1 MSDTNTKPGGSQSP
15 EYGGP
20 MIKWD
25 DVTIAHEAEH
35 MPGELK
41 ELYLWLKVFVR
52 EHCHKDVDMLVTRL
66 RELGIHR
73 DKTTWSKILRG
84 RWKRDARG
92 DETVTPVVA
101 AEKLIEEITAL
112 RNNQRI
118 ESMRGLVPFVETT
131 TWEAI
136 AGLIDQRRHAARVN
150 KWGIIV
156 GATGSQKTACNREYR
171 NRNNHGTTVLVEAPE
186 KGNLTE
192 LLRMLARAY
201 GLASRVSITALR
213 AQIFH
218 RLSLG
223 TAAERAQRCVIIDNA
238 QELWLGE
245 RDSDQPAFTFLRRL
259 QDTTGCTI
267 ILCITP
273 LFERKLV
280 AGMIEGWFEQIE
292 GRSGGRNRW
301 LRLPEFAPDEDVLA
315 IAKAFGLREAK
326 THLKELV
333 KISREPGRIRRLFED
348 LQEGKLLAGKDPFTW
363 GHIVEA
369 RGDL

>member
-1 MSDTNTKPGGSQSP
+1 MDDTNTPAGTIRP
-15 EYGGP
+15 DYDGP

-35 MPGELK
+35 MPGELR
-41 ELYLWLKVFVR
+41 ELYVWLKVFTR
-52 EHCHKDVDMLVTRL
+52 EHCHKDVDMLVSRF

-92 DETVTPVVA
+92 DETVNPVVA
-101 AEKLIEEITAL
+101 ADKLVEEIGAL
-112 RNNQRI
+112 RTNQRI

-136 AGLIDQRRHAARVN
+136 AGLIDQRRTAARVN

-156 GATGSQKTACNREYR
+156 GATGSQKTACMREYR
-171 NRNNHGTTVLVEAPE
+171 QRHNHGTTVLVEAPE
-186 KGNLTE
+186 RGSFGE
-192 LLRMLARAY
+192 FLRVLSRCY
-201 GLASRVSITALR
+201 GLSSKANTTDMR
-213 AQIFH
+213 AHIMH

-223 TAAERAQRCVIIDNA
+223 TATERAQRCVIVDNA

-273 LFERKLV
+273 LFERRLV

-301 LRLPEFAPDEDVLA
+301 LRLPEWAPDEDVLA
-315 IAKAFGLREAK
+315 IAKAFGLRDAK
-326 THLKELV
+326 AHLKELV

-348 LQEGKLLAGKDPFTW
+348 LQEGKLLAGRDPFTW
-363 GHIVEA
+363 GHILEA
-369 RGDL
+369 RGEA